1 MIPGCFEEPFRQDLR
16 WRRCVYAQHVAALSL
31 RSHLSEQVAA
41 MNHYTAKEKT
51 SLPSAS
57 RDIANAYAISSYSAI
72 ASAMQS
78 RPQETKTI
86 MVKACQTEANAQL
99 RGQTSYCMRRTDAL
113 GSRCCQR
120 GSGAA
125 GNATKFLTWRSK
137 ASHPWRWLNKHT
149 PAKCIA

>member
-1 MIPGCFEEPFRQDLR
+1 MRNMSP
-16 WRRCVYAQHVAALSL
+16 ALSL

-41 MNHYTAKEKT
+41 MNHYTAKENT

-86 MVKACQTEANAQL
+86 TVKACQTEANAQL
-99 RGQTSYCMRRTDAL
+99 
-113 GSRCCQR
+113 
-120 GSGAA
+120 
-125 GNATKFLTWRSK
+125 
-137 ASHPWRWLNKHT
+137 
-149 PAKCIA
+149 

>member
-1 MIPGCFEEPFRQDLR
+1 MNHLDKTGDGDDACMRNMSP
-16 WRRCVYAQHVAALSL
+16 ALSL

-41 MNHYTAKEKT
+41 MNHYTAKENT

-57 RDIANAYAISSYSAI
+57 RDIANAYAISSYSAV

-137 ASHPWRWLNKHT
+137 QQSRPSVEVAE
-149 PAKCIA
+149 